1 MLSNELSYSSKPLS
15 FEFRI
20 SLFDCVSYLRYNDT
34 WGDWHG
40 GNGGRLVSFE
50 TVVIGSNGVKRNG
63 CVNGIV
69 FRGNNGTIHG
79 PYGSTGG
86 ESWETDIPSGCS
98 VSYISGRAGD
108 LLDAISFHY
117 NCSTV
122 TTTTATV

>member
-1 MLSNELSYSSKPLS
+1 M
-15 FEFRI
+15 
-20 SLFDCVSYLRYNDT
+20 
-34 WGDWHG
+34 
-40 GNGGRLVSFE
+40 VSFE

-79 PYGSTGG
+79 PYGGTKG
-86 ESWETDIPSGCS
+86 ENWETDIPSGCS

-117 NCSTV
+117 DTV
-122 TTTTATV
+122 SDCVPKMDSANSKSVACL